1 MAIRVIVLRSM
12 LFMLFIACSTAITSI
27 FASFQNDL
35 GSRLVGSSVLL
46 AVGCAVLLPMMP
58 KSDTQ
63 RILLTGLVWIGVVAF
78 EVVAGLFL
86 IWADLLSGAS
96 WFRSEIV
103 SCAMLV
109 AFVGYSAAFVPM
121 RQLERASGPVLKLS
135 RFATVLIGLLTIGIA
150 LALLTAGIGPNQMQ
164 LTEKLMGS
172 WFTLLC
178 GSIVLSCCAFGLIGG
193 SPRWRKVLA
202 IIGVLA
208 TSIGVACWMYQV
220 LSDFRPEDTSILRL
234 ALVSSGIAAGI
245 GILSI
250 GQALPLGPV
259 EHRLLPGITLLT
271 TLAGWL
277 AGSLA
282 TKNSDGQF
290 SELTGR
296 LLAATLVLDGCLA
309 LTVVIFYVIGR
320 RGAHKEWI
328 VTGASLQCPRC
339 GKKAIFSTGEHPCS
353 RCGFHVLVAFRDIK
367 CAGCQHDV
375 QHLPAGNPCPE
386 CGLAVEN
393 SAANYLL
400 AGTAGTVD
408 APA

>member
-121 RQLERASGPVLKLS
+121 RQLERASGPLLRIS

-150 LALLTAGIGPNQMQ
+150 LALLTAGIGQTAQ
-164 LTEKLMGS
+164 SLTEKLMGS

-202 IIGVLA
+202 IIGVVA

-220 LSDFRPEDTSILRL
+220 LSDFRPQDTSALRWGL
-234 ALVSSGIAAGI
+234 FSSGIAAGI

-259 EHRLLPGITLLT
+259 EYRLLPGITLLT

-282 TKNSDGQF
+282 TKNLDGQF

-309 LTVVIFYVIGR
+309 LTVVIFFVIGR
-320 RGAHKEWI
+320 RGAHKDWI
-328 VTGASLQCPRC
+328 VTGASLTCPRC
-339 GKKAIFSTGEHPCS
+339 GKRSNFAIGEHPCS
-353 RCGFHVLVAFRDIK
+353 RCGFHVLVAFRDEK
-367 CAGCQHDV
+367 CARCHHDV
-375 QHLPAGNPCPE
+375 RHLPTGSPCPE
-386 CGLAVEN
+386 CGLAIEN

-408 APA
+408 SPA

>member
-46 AVGCAVLLPMMP
+46 AVGCAALLPMMP

-63 RILLTGLVWIGVVAF
+63 RLLLTGLVWIGVVAF

-86 IWADLLSGAS
+86 IWSDLLSGAS

-121 RQLERASGPVLKLS
+121 RQLERASGPLLRIS

-150 LALLTAGIGPNQMQ
+150 LALLTAGIGQTAQ
-164 LTEKLMGS
+164 SLTEKLMGS

-202 IIGVLA
+202 IIGVVA

-220 LSDFRPEDTSILRL
+220 LSDFRPQDTSALRWGL
-234 ALVSSGIAAGI
+234 FSSGIAAGI

-259 EHRLLPGITLLT
+259 EYRLLPGITLLT

-282 TKNSDGQF
+282 TKNLDGQF

-296 LLAATLVLDGCLA
+296 LLAATFVLDGCLA
-309 LTVVIFYVIGR
+309 LTVVIFFVIGR
-320 RGAHKEWI
+320 RGAHKDWI
-328 VTGASLQCPRC
+328 VTGASLTCPRC
-339 GKKAIFSTGEHPCS
+339 GKRSNFAIGEHPCS
-353 RCGFHVLVAFRDIK
+353 RCGFHVLVAFRDEK
-367 CAGCQHDV
+367 CARCHHDV
-375 QHLPAGNPCPE
+375 RHLPTGSPCPE
-386 CGLAVEN
+386 CGLAIEN

-408 APA
+408 SPA

>member
-46 AVGCAVLLPMMP
+46 AVGCAALLPMMP

-63 RILLTGLVWIGVVAF
+63 RLLLTGLVWIGVVAF

-86 IWADLLSGAS
+86 IWSDLLSGAS

-121 RQLERASGPVLKLS
+121 RQLERASGPLLRIS

-150 LALLTAGIGPNQMQ
+150 LALLTAGIGQTAQ
-164 LTEKLMGS
+164 SLTEKLMGS

-202 IIGVLA
+202 IIGVVA

-220 LSDFRPEDTSILRL
+220 LSDFRPQDTSALRWGL
-234 ALVSSGIAAGI
+234 FSSGIAAGI

-250 GQALPLGPV
+250 GQAQPLGPV
-259 EHRLLPGITLLT
+259 EYRLLPGITLLT

-282 TKNSDGQF
+282 TKNLDGQF

-309 LTVVIFYVIGR
+309 LTVVIFFVIGR
-320 RGAHKEWI
+320 RGAHKDWI
-328 VTGASLQCPRC
+328 VTGASLTCPRC
-339 GKKAIFSTGEHPCS
+339 GKRSNFAIGEHPCS
-353 RCGFHVLVAFRDIK
+353 RCGFHVLVAFRDEK
-367 CAGCQHDV
+367 CARCHHDV
-375 QHLPAGNPCPE
+375 RHLPTGSPCPE
-386 CGLAVEN
+386 CGLAIEN

-408 APA
+408 SPA

>member
-46 AVGCAVLLPMMP
+46 AVGCAALLPMMP

-63 RILLTGLVWIGVVAF
+63 RLLLTGLVWIGVVAF

-86 IWADLLSGAS
+86 IWSDLLSGAS

-121 RQLERASGPVLKLS
+121 RQLERASGPLLRIS

-150 LALLTAGIGPNQMQ
+150 LALLTAGIGQTAQ
-164 LTEKLMGS
+164 SLTEKLMGS

-202 IIGVLA
+202 IIGVVA

-220 LSDFRPEDTSILRL
+220 LSDFRPQDTSALRWGL
-234 ALVSSGIAAGI
+234 FSSGIAAGI

-259 EHRLLPGITLLT
+259 EYRLLPGITLLT

-282 TKNSDGQF
+282 TKNLDGQF

-309 LTVVIFYVIGR
+309 LTVVIFFVIGR
-320 RGAHKEWI
+320 RGAHKDWI
-328 VTGASLQCPRC
+328 VTGASLTCPRC
-339 GKKAIFSTGEHPCS
+339 GKRSNFAIGEHPCS
-353 RCGFHVLVAFRDIK
+353 RCGFHVLVAFRDEK
-367 CAGCQHDV
+367 CARCHHDV
-375 QHLPAGNPCPE
+375 RHLPTGSPCPE
-386 CGLAVEN
+386 CGLAIEN

-408 APA
+408 SPA

>member
-46 AVGCAVLLPMMP
+46 AVGCAALLPMMP

-63 RILLTGLVWIGVVAF
+63 RLLLTGLVWIGVVAF

-86 IWADLLSGAS
+86 IWSDLLSGAS

-121 RQLERASGPVLKLS
+121 RQLECASGPLLRIS

-150 LALLTAGIGPNQMQ
+150 LALLTAGIGQTAQ
-164 LTEKLMGS
+164 SLTEKLMGS

-202 IIGVLA
+202 IIGVVA

-220 LSDFRPEDTSILRL
+220 LSDFRPQDTSALRWGL
-234 ALVSSGIAAGI
+234 FSSGIAAGI

-259 EHRLLPGITLLT
+259 EYRLLPGITLLT

-282 TKNSDGQF
+282 TKNLDGQF

-309 LTVVIFYVIGR
+309 LTVVIFFVIGR
-320 RGAHKEWI
+320 RGAHKDWI
-328 VTGASLQCPRC
+328 VTGASLTCPRC
-339 GKKAIFSTGEHPCS
+339 GKRSNFAIGEHPCS
-353 RCGFHVLVAFRDIK
+353 RCGFHVLVAFRDEK
-367 CAGCQHDV
+367 CARCHHDV
-375 QHLPAGNPCPE
+375 RHLPTGSPCPE
-386 CGLAVEN
+386 CGLAIEN

-408 APA
+408 SPA

>member
-46 AVGCAVLLPMMP
+46 AVGCAALLPMMP

-63 RILLTGLVWIGVVAF
+63 RLLLTGLVWIGVVAF

-86 IWADLLSGAS
+86 IWSDLLSGAS

-178 GSIVLSCCAFGLIGG
+178 GSIVLSCCAFGLIAG

-220 LSDFRPEDTSILRL
+220 LSDFRPEPTSALRW

-259 EHRLLPGITLLT
+259 EYRLLPGITLLT

-282 TKNSDGQF
+282 TKNLDGQF

-309 LTVVIFYVIGR
+309 LTVVIFFVIGR
-320 RGAHKEWI
+320 RGAHKDWI
-328 VTGASLQCPRC
+328 VTGASLTCPRC
-339 GKKAIFSTGEHPCS
+339 GKRSNFAIGEHPCS
-353 RCGFHVLVAFRDIK
+353 RCGFHVLVAFRDEK
-367 CAGCQHDV
+367 CARCHHDV
-375 QHLPAGNPCPE
+375 RHLPTGSPCPE
-386 CGLAVEN
+386 CGLAIEN

-408 APA
+408 SPA